1 MSDKKKKNKNKKINF
16 MKEDELEKAIAKAKK
31 NNQEQ
36 SVYCRHL
43 EEALHNRKVKT
54 MQKEYNKS

>member
-1 MSDKKKKNKNKKINF
+1 MSDKKKKNNKKINF
-16 MKEDELEKAIAKAKK
+16 MKEDELEKAIAKAKQ

-36 SVYCRHL
+36 STYYRHL
-43 EEALHNRKVKT
+43 EEALQDRKIKA